1 MTRASDVLP
10 RSGKWF
16 ACLVVAATAGCTA
29 ADLPPAPQIS
39 TPVAGSIVDLPRYHI
54 QTGDVLGIRFFVNP
68 ELNDDVTVRPDGM
81 ISTSLV
87 QDVPAYGLT
96 PVEVTEELRQDY
108 AKELRK
114 PLVSVIVKEF
124 APNRVYV
131 GGEVNNPGEFITV
144 GPNLTVLQAIA
155 RAGNVKLSAGR
166 DKVIIIRR
174 GKGDV
179 PEALAVDYEGA
190 ISGKHPEADVR
201 LAQFDVVYVPRSTIY
216 EVYVFF
222 NQYVQQ
228 FVPLNWGFSYNVNP
242 LVK

>member
-1 MTRASDVLP
+1 MHECASFPRAP
-10 RSGKWF
+10 E
-16 ACLVVAATAGCTA
+16 
-29 ADLPPAPQIS
+29 IS
-39 TPVAGSIVDLPRYHI
+39 TPVPGTIAALPPYRI

-81 ISTSLV
+81 ISTSRL

-96 PVEVTEELRQDY
+96 PKDIRDELLQGYGND
-108 AKELRK
+108 LRR

-166 DKVIIIRR
+166 GQVIIIRR

-179 PEALAVDYEGA
+179 PEALAVDYKGA
-190 ISGKHPEADVR
+190 FSGKHPEADVR
-201 LAQFDVVYVPRSTIY
+201 LAQFDIVYVPRSTIY
-216 EVYVFF
+216 EVYAFF

>member
-10 RSGKWF
+10 WSGKWF
-16 ACLVVAATAGCTA
+16 ACLAVVIIGGCTA
-29 ADLPPAPQIS
+29 AELPAAPQIS
-39 TPVAGSIVDLPRYHI
+39 TPVAGSIADLPPYRI

-87 QDVPAYGLT
+87 QDVPAYGHT
-96 PVEVTEELRQDY
+96 PMEVTEELRQDY
-108 AKELRK
+108 AKDLRK

-201 LAQFDVVYVPRSTIY
+201 LAQFDVVYVPRSNIY